1 MTMPL
6 GFELEPLMLAVG
18 KLLPTRRV
26 PENLA
31 QSPKYRQIRSSIEE
45 VDLIEPLSV
54 TSYDPVARSHH
65 ILDGHIRLIALKDLK
80 RQEVP
85 CLVALDDE
93 AYTYNNR
100 INRISAV
107 QEHYMIRRA
116 LDRGVPPERLAKA
129 LCVHEKHIRAKST
142 LLDGICSEAI
152 EILSDRQFSVE
163 VSTTLKKMRPMRQLE
178 CVELMSSANNFTL
191 SYARALLL
199 ASPEQT
205 LVEEKKKPKAMSR
218 EQLSKME
225 REMSSIQDQY
235 KMAEETYGEDVLNLV
250 LAKGYISK
258 LVAND
263 AIVRYLHTNHAEI
276 LEQFSRI
283 IDS

>member
-6 GFELEPLMLAVG
+6 GFELEPLMLAVE
-18 KLLPTRRV
+18 KLLPTRRA
-26 PENLA
+26 PPNIL

-45 VDLIEPLSV
+45 VDLIEPLTV
-54 TSYDPVARSHH
+54 TAYDPLARTHH
-65 ILDGHIRLIALKDLK
+65 LLDGHIRLIALKELK

-107 QEHYMIRRA
+107 QEHFMIRRA
-116 LDRGVPPERLAKA
+116 LDRGVPAERLAKA
-129 LCVHEKHIRAKST
+129 LCVREKHIHAKST
-142 LLDGICSEAI
+142 LLDGICPEAI
-152 EILSDRQFSVE
+152 EMLTDRQFSVE
-163 VSTTLKKMRPMRQLE
+163 LSALLRKMRPMRQLE

-191 SYARALLL
+191 NYARALLL
-199 ASPEQT
+199 ASSEQM

-218 EQLSKME
+218 EQLSRME

-263 AIVRYLHTNHAEI
+263 AIVRYLHTHHAEI
-276 LEQFSRI
+276 LEQFSKI

>member
-1 MTMPL
+1 MAMPL
-6 GFELEPLMLAVG
+6 GFELEPLMLAVE
-18 KLLPTRRV
+18 KLLPTRRA
-26 PENLA
+26 PSNIL

-45 VDLIEPLSV
+45 VDLIEPLTV
-54 TSYDPVARSHH
+54 TAYDPLARTHH
-65 ILDGHIRLIALKDLK
+65 LLDGHIRLIALKELK
-80 RQEVP
+80 REKVP

-107 QEHYMIRRA
+107 QEHLMIRRA
-116 LDRGVPPERLAKA
+116 LDRGVPAERLAKA
-129 LCVHEKHIRAKST
+129 LCVNEKHILAQSI
-142 LLDGICSEAI
+142 LLDGICAEAI
-152 EILSDRQFSVE
+152 EMLSDRQFSVKL
-163 VSTTLKKMRPMRQLE
+163 SAMLRKMRPMRQLE
-178 CVELMSSANNFTL
+178 CVELMASANNFTL

-199 ASPEQT
+199 ASPEQM
-205 LVEEKKKPKAMSR
+205 LVGEKKKPNAMSR
-218 EQLSKME
+218 EQLSRME

-258 LVAND
+258 LVANE
-263 AIVRYLHTNHAEI
+263 AIVRYLHTHHSEI
-276 LEQFSRI
+276 LEQFSKI